1 MKKLNVW
8 IQCRVFNENS
18 KNLLRYQADVLTD
31 MANELGMNIIGVNK
45 EISNGKKL
53 TSYGSKQMLNYI
65 RRHKVDVI
73 LVYSKKRVAIF
84 EDLYEEFQM
93 LCEKYNVQIL
103 TKDDLMKGYLIQ
115 QMAYNKAN
123 EKKLFNQWKNQ
134 EVELLRQ
141 FNIDEKV
148 ITQLQHLDWKSFN
161 QKRQFLEMQYTNYVY
176 VHYFNES
183 EDILPIDD
191 IDHIIEHI
199 NKEQMIEVFNS
210 LDENTLKMI
219 YLKLFGYSYQGMS
232 RIMNVNESSIKQKIN
247 HVRKNFINRM
257 KAFSDN
263 K

>member
-65 RRHKVDVI
+65 RRHKVDII

-84 EDLYEEFQM
+84 EDLYEEFEM
-93 LCEKYNVQIL
+93 LCERHNVQIL
-103 TKDDLMKGYLIQ
+103 TKDDLMKGYLIK

-123 EKKLFNQWKNQ
+123 EKKILNKWRNQ

-141 FNIDEKV
+141 FNVNENV
-148 ITQLQHLDWKSFN
+148 ITQLQHLDWKLFN
-161 QKRQFLEMQYTNYVY
+161 QERQFLETQYTNYIY
-176 VHYFNES
+176 IHYFNES

-191 IDHIIEHI
+191 IDNLIEHI
-199 NKEQMIEVFNS
+199 DKEQIIDVFNS

-219 YLKLFGYSYQGMS
+219 YLKIFGYSHQGIS
-232 RIMNVNESSIKQKIN
+232 RIMDLDESSIKQKIN
-247 HVRKNFINRM
+247 YVRKNFIN
-257 KAFSDN
+257 KIKSHI
-263 K
+263 

>member
-1 MKKLNVW
+1 
-8 IQCRVFNENS
+8 
-18 KNLLRYQADVLTD
+18 
-31 MANELGMNIIGVNK
+31 
-45 EISNGKKL
+45 
-53 TSYGSKQMLNYI
+53 MLNYI

>member
-84 EDLYEEFQM
+84 EDLYEEFEM
-93 LCEKYNVQIL
+93 LCERQNVQIL
-103 TKDDLMKGYLIQ
+103 TKDDLMKGYLIK

-123 EKKLFNQWKNQ
+123 EKKLFNKWKNQ

-141 FNIDEKV
+141 FNVNENV
-148 ITQLQHLDWKSFN
+148 ITQLQHLDWKLFN
-161 QKRQFLEMQYTNYVY
+161 QERQFLETQYTNYIY
-176 VHYFNES
+176 IHYFNES

-191 IDHIIEHI
+191 IDNLIEHI
-199 NKEQMIEVFNS
+199 DKEQIIDVFNS

-219 YLKLFGYSYQGMS
+219 YLKIFGYSHQGIS
-232 RIMNVNESSIKQKIN
+232 RIMDRDESSIKQKIN
-247 HVRKNFINRM
+247 YVRKNFIN
-257 KAFSDN
+257 KIKSHI
-263 K
+263 

>member
-53 TSYGSKQMLNYI
+53 TSFGSKQMLNYI

-103 TKDDLMKGYLIQ
+103 TKDDLMKGYLIK

-123 EKKLFNQWKNQ
+123 EKKLFNKWKNQ
-134 EVELLRQ
+134 EVELLRR

-148 ITQLQHLDWKSFN
+148 ITQLQDPDWKSFN

-191 IDHIIEHI
+191 IDRFIEHI
-199 NKEQMIEVFNS
+199 DKEQMIEVFNS

-232 RIMNVNESSIKQKIN
+232 RIMNINESSIKQKIN

-257 KAFSDN
+257 KTFSDN

>member
-53 TSYGSKQMLNYI
+53 TSFGSKQMLNYI

-103 TKDDLMKGYLIQ
+103 TKDDLMKGYLIK

-123 EKKLFNQWKNQ
+123 EKKIFNKWKNQ
-134 EVELLRQ
+134 EVELLRR

-148 ITQLQHLDWKSFN
+148 ITQLQDPDWKSFN

-191 IDHIIEHI
+191 IDRFIEHI
-199 NKEQMIEVFNS
+199 DKEQMIEVFNS

-232 RIMNVNESSIKQKIN
+232 RIMNINESSIKQKIN